1 MPCFRC
7 CKICGGPIKTAIS
20 ITAIISRMRSN
31 RYAFFMMIS
40 CPHIQFHTFS
50 SYLIVEITFIVLKGQ
65 CCQICYA
72 KMSHEGRPYYVRFRG
87 LLCGKLDD
95 AVALCAL
102 LGGFDDAQCGY
113 CIGGGFPLLSSFNEI
128 NPQAVGVTLIRNRQP
143 CYRSI

>member
-1 MPCFRC
+1 MPCLRW

-113 CIGGGFPLLSSFNEI
+113 CIGGGYRGWSSWDKCIAQEFVV
-128 NPQAVGVTLIRNRQP
+128 ALVRNRKHV
-143 CYRSI
+143 Y

>member
-113 CIGGGFPLLSSFNEI
+113 CIGGGYPWGAPPDKMIPPRIPVDRPTTPE
-128 NPQAVGVTLIRNRQP
+128 PV
-143 CYRSI
+143 YRS